1 VSGPMSTSAAN
12 DMLASLMGSDAA
24 AEGIHTYIHTYI
36 HIYTCAIFYINTA
49 TDIKVEKYLPM
60 FKYDF

>member
-1 VSGPMSTSAAN
+1 MSGPLSTSAAN

-36 HIYTCAIFYINTA
+36 YMC
-49 TDIKVEKYLPM
+49 YL
-60 FKYDF
+60 